1 MTYDPIYKPK
11 KFVNKKYEALAQQYP
26 HKHVPF
32 FNRPDLTRRR
42 FFEIAGAGVVG
53 SYLAGKVEAA
63 ETLPSGATVQNTAQN
78 CIFIL
83 LTGAISPWD
92 SFDLKNINGA
102 TPAAFQPTTIN
113 GTAWPAGLLPKLGQ
127 QLGNMVLVRS
137 MSAHALVHSL
147 GQTWSQIGRNPA
159 AALGNIAPNIGSVVA
174 IEKDPLR
181 TPGQVFPAFVAL
193 NSPSGVGQGYFD
205 TTYAPF
211 RINEPANTTTSG
223 IPDTANVNGQ
233 TNFNTMFTRMH
244 QYDDALRVNS
254 PYGPTVAGYDAF
266 YAAAQGMMYN
276 PAVNQAFN
284 FSAAD
289 STRYGASTFGNSC
302 LIAKQILAA
311 NQGTRFI
318 QISYGSWD
326 MHQDIYGT
334 KNPKGNNMFT
344 MAPALDNGVS
354 ALLADLQSSG
364 LLNETLVVMVG
375 EFGRTPGGLTP
386 AGGRDH
392 YLLQTAAF
400 AGAGI
405 KGGKVIGATSAD
417 GSTNTDFGW
426 NGSGGSG
433 PRNVWPEDVEATI
446 YSALG
451 IDYLKVRMDDPFH
464 RGFEYVPFA
473 NEGTYGPVNE
483 LWT

>member
-1 MTYDPIYKPK
+1 MTFDPIYKPK
-11 KFVNKKYEALAQQYP
+11 KYLNKKYEALAQKYP

-42 FFEIAGAGVVG
+42 FFEVAGAGVVG
-53 SYLAGKVEAA
+53 SYLAGNLEAS
-63 ETLPSGATVQNTAQN
+63 ETLASGATVQNTAQN

-83 LTGAISPWD
+83 LTGAISAWD
-92 SFDLKNINGA
+92 SFDLKTINGA

-113 GTAWPAGLLPKLGQ
+113 GTTWPAGLLPKLGQ

-147 GQTWSQIGRNPA
+147 GQAWSQIGRNPA

-211 RINEPANTTTSG
+211 RISEPSSTTTTG
-223 IPDTANVNGQ
+223 VPDTSNANGQ
-233 TNFNTMFTRMH
+233 TGFNTMFTRLH
-244 QYDDALRVNS
+244 QYDDGLRVNS
-254 PYGPTVAGYDAF
+254 PYGPTVSGFDAF
-266 YAAAQGMMYN
+266 YSEAQGMMYN
-276 PAVNQAFN
+276 QAVTQAFN

-326 MHQDIYGT
+326 MHVDIYGT
-334 KNPKGNNMFT
+334 ANPKGNNMFT

-354 ALLADLQSSG
+354 AMLADLQSSG
-364 LLNETLVVMVG
+364 LLDQTLVVMVG

-417 GSTNTDFGW
+417 GSTTTDFGW